1 MTVNG
6 WLQIAIYIVII
17 AAITVPLGGYMTRV
31 FAGERTFLSPVLRPV
46 ETVFYRLCGVDAAR
60 EQNWIVYT
68 VGMLLFNLVAF
79 LTLYVLMRLQNA
91 LPFNPQGFS
100 GVAPDLALNTAIS
113 FTTNTNWQ
121 NYGGEGTMSYLVQM
135 AGLTVHN
142 FVSAATGIAIAVA
155 LIRGFVR
162 KSSQT
167 IGNFWVD
174 MTRATLYVLLP
185 ISIVAALFLIFQGM
199 PQNLNSYVEATT
211 LEGAK
216 QTIAQGPV
224 ASQIAIKMLGTNGG
238 GFFNANAAHPYE
250 NPTALS
256 NLLQMVLIFSIGAAL
271 TNVFGRMVGNQKQG
285 WALFGAMGIL
295 FLVGASVAYWAE
307 SAGNPAFTSLGVDQV
322 ASAMQSGG
330 NMEGKEVRFGITNS
344 ALFATITTDA
354 SCGAVNAMHDS
365 FTALGGMV
373 PLVNI
378 QLGEI
383 IFGGVGAGLYG
394 MLLFAILTLFIAGLM
409 VGRTPEY
416 VGKKLESREV
426 KMAMLAV
433 LAWPL
438 STLGFTALATV
449 LPAGIAGPANSGPH
463 GFSEILYAYTS
474 MTGNNGSAF
483 AGLTGNTLFYNL
495 TGAAAMMIGR
505 FAIIVPVLAIA
516 GSLAAKKLVPASAGT
531 FPTDNA
537 LYVALLIG
545 VIIITGGL
553 IYFPALALGPIVEHF
568 QMLAG
573 TTY

>member
-6 WLQIAIYIVII
+6 WVQIAIFAAII
-17 AAITVPLGGYMTRV
+17 AAITVPLGSYMTRV

-46 ETVFYRLCGVDAAR
+46 ETLFYRICGVDPDR
-60 EQNWIVYT
+60 EQNWIVYS
-68 VGMLLFNLVAF
+68 VGVLLFNLF
-79 LTLYVLMRLQNA
+79 LCLSLYVLMRVQA
-91 LPFNPQGFS
+91 GLPFNPQGFG
-100 GVAPDLALNTAIS
+100 GVAPDLTLNTAVS

-121 NYGGEGTMSYLVQM
+121 NYGGESTLSYLVQM
-135 AGLTVHN
+135 AGMTVHN
-142 FVSAATGIAIAVA
+142 FVSAATGIAIAIA

-162 KSSQT
+162 KSAQT

-185 ISIVAALFLIFQGM
+185 ISIVSALFLIYQGM
-199 PQNLNSYVEATT
+199 PQNLNAYVDATT

-224 ASQIAIKMLGTNGG
+224 ASQVVIKMLGTNGG

-250 NPTALS
+250 NPSALS
-256 NLLQMVLIFSIGAAL
+256 NLLQIVLIFAIGAAL

-285 WALFGAMGIL
+285 WALFGAMAIL
-295 FLVGASVAYWAE
+295 FLVGVTVAYWAE
-307 SAGNPAFTSLGVDQV
+307 SAGNPAFASAGVDQV
-322 ASAMQSGG
+322 ASAVQAGG

-344 ALFATITTDA
+344 ALFATVTTDA
-354 SCGAVNAMHDS
+354 SCGAVNSMHDS
-365 FTALGGMV
+365 FTPLGGMV
-373 PLVNI
+373 PLINMK
-378 QLGEI
+378 LGEI

-426 KMAMLAV
+426 KMAMLAI

-438 STLGFTALATV
+438 SSLGFTAIATV
-449 LPAGIAGPANSGPH
+449 VPAGLAGPANQGPH
-463 GFSEILYAYTS
+463 GFTEILYAFTS
-474 MTGNNGSAF
+474 MTANNGSAF

-505 FAIIVPVLAIA
+505 FAVIVPVLAIA
-516 GSLAAKKLVPASAGT
+516 GSLAAKKVVPASAGT
-531 FPTDNA
+531 FPTDNG
-537 LYVALLIG
+537 LYVALLVG

-553 IYFPALALGPIVEHF
+553 IYFPAAALGPVIEHL

-573 TTY
+573 ATY

>member
-6 WLQIAIYIVII
+6 WVQIAIFAAII

-46 ETVFYRLCGVDAAR
+46 ETLFYRICGVDPDR
-60 EQNWIVYT
+60 EQNWIVYS
-68 VGMLLFNLVAF
+68 VGVLLFNLF
-79 LTLYVLMRLQNA
+79 LCLTLYALMRLQA
-91 LPFNPQGFS
+91 GLPFNPQGFA
-100 GVAPDLALNTAIS
+100 GVAPDLTLNTAVS

-121 NYGGEGTMSYLVQM
+121 NYGGESTLSYLVQM
-135 AGLTVHN
+135 AGMTVHN
-142 FVSAATGIAIAVA
+142 FASAATGIAIAVA

-162 KSSQT
+162 KSAQT

-174 MTRATLYVLLP
+174 MTRAALYVLLP
-185 ISIVAALFLIFQGM
+185 ISIVAALFLIYQGM
-199 PQNLNSYVEATT
+199 PQNLNAYVDATT

-224 ASQIAIKMLGTNGG
+224 ASQVVIKMLGTNGG

-250 NPTALS
+250 NPSALS
-256 NLLQMVLIFSIGAAL
+256 NLLQIVLIFAIGAAL

-285 WALFGAMGIL
+285 WALFGAMAIL
-295 FLVGASVAYWAE
+295 FLAGVAVAYWAE
-307 SAGNPAFTSLGVDQV
+307 SAGNPAFASAGVDQV
-322 ASAMQSGG
+322 ASAAQAGG

-344 ALFATITTDA
+344 ALFATVTTDA

-365 FTALGGMV
+365 FTPLGGMV
-373 PLVNI
+373 PLINMK
-378 QLGEI
+378 LGEI

-426 KMAMLAV
+426 KMAMLAI

-438 STLGFTALATV
+438 SSLGFTAIATV
-449 LPAGIAGPANSGPH
+449 VPAGLAGPANQGPH
-463 GFSEILYAYTS
+463 GFTEILYAFTS
-474 MTGNNGSAF
+474 MTANNGSAF

-516 GSLAAKKLVPASAGT
+516 GSLAAKKVVPASAGT
-531 FPTDNA
+531 FPTDNG
-537 LYVALLIG
+537 LYVALLVG

-553 IYFPALALGPIVEHF
+553 IYFPALALGPIIEHL
-568 QMLAG
+568 QMFAG
-573 TTY
+573 VTY

>member
-6 WLQIAIYIVII
+6 WVQIAIYAAII

-31 FAGERTFLSPVLRPV
+31 FAGERTFPSPVLRPL
-46 ETVFYRLCGVDAAR
+46 EMLFYRICGVDPDR
-60 EQNWIVYT
+60 EQNWIVYA
-68 VGMLLFNLVAF
+68 VGALLFNLFAC
-79 LTLYVLMRLQNA
+79 LSLYVLMRVQAA
-91 LPFNPQGFS
+91 LPFNPQGFG
-100 GVAPDLALNTAIS
+100 GVAPDLALNSAVS

-121 NYGGEGTMSYLVQM
+121 NYGGESTLGYFVQM
-135 AGLTVHN
+135 AGMTVHN
-142 FVSAATGIAIAVA
+142 FMSAATGIAIAVA

-162 KSSQT
+162 RSAQT

-185 ISIVAALFLIFQGM
+185 ISVVGALFLIYQGM
-199 PQNLNSYVEATT
+199 PQNLNAYVGATT

-224 ASQIAIKMLGTNGG
+224 ASQIVIKMLGTNGG

-250 NPTALS
+250 NPSALC
-256 NLLQMVLIFSIGAAL
+256 NLFQIVLIFAIGAAL

-295 FLVGASVAYWAE
+295 FLAGVTVAYWAE
-307 SAGNPAFTSLGVDQV
+307 SAGNPAFASAGVDQV
-322 ASAMQSGG
+322 ASDVQAGG
-330 NMEGKEVRFGITNS
+330 NMEGKEVRFGIVNS

-365 FTALGGMV
+365 FMPLGGMV
-373 PLVNI
+373 PLINMK
-378 QLGEI
+378 LGEI

-426 KMAMLAV
+426 KMAMLGI

-438 STLGFTALATV
+438 SALGFTAIATV
-449 LPAGIAGPANSGPH
+449 VPAGLAGPANQGPH
-463 GFSEILYAYTS
+463 GFTEILYAFTS
-474 MTGNNGSAF
+474 MTANNGSAF

-505 FAIIVPVLAIA
+505 FAVIVPVLAIA
-516 GSLAAKKLVPASAGT
+516 GSLAAKKVVPASAGT
-531 FPTDNA
+531 FPTDNG
-537 LYVALLIG
+537 LYVALLVG

-553 IYFPALALGPIVEHF
+553 IYFPALALGPVVEHL
-568 QMLAG
+568 QMLSGA
-573 TTY
+573 TY